1 MRTRWPTSGQDTL
14 RELLAP
20 PRLPLP
26 ETTVWAVS
34 LTLLLLVLL
43 LDILTPASFAVGT
56 VLSASVAFAALGTSR
71 RAVWQLT
78 LLAVAANL
86 VAGFWNG
93 WRDGLEPY
101 NFANR
106 AVSLLTVV
114 LVGYLTLQARVAA
127 DRASALHEEE
137 QQLAREKARRQ
148 LAEDMGGPLG
158 QAEFVERAAGALL
171 RLTGASSVE
180 IGAVDKAML
189 TQPYALA
196 LAPDLP
202 PAERPSRLGQ
212 RIPLDF
218 LAHPVGAGDVWAT
231 GGGHVLLARL
241 RRPTEG
247 DLLLILTSPQTSP
260 GVTGVA
266 IRTLQPLLERT
277 ALLDDL
283 RLSGEQLAERGELL
297 RDLIYAFSHD
307 LRTPLLANAMNMNAA
322 LRGAYGELPPDYRAT
337 LENGLQA
344 NETLLALADQLLS
357 VAKFESGEEGGG
369 ELEEVRLRELVL
381 SVLADLR
388 PRAEAKGLT
397 VETNLL
403 GVSVMGRKHD
413 LRRAVQNLLDNAVKF
428 SPPGGTVVLT
438 LSDDGDEAAL
448 SVLDSGP
455 GISAE
460 RQGRLFQRFRGAGA
474 GSGSGLGLYLTRRIA
489 EAHGG
494 QVRYSRT
501 ARAQS
506 QFTLTLPGVSR
517 G

>member
-1 MRTRWPTSGQDTL
+1 MSGTFDGLPPQRRIGLEKMEQVYGFDMTDGTGDFFAYTADHLFADIWTRPGLSDRDRRLLLIG
-14 RELLAP
+14 LLAGSAAVTSAFRRP
-20 PRLPLP
+20 LRRGRLAAGAAVTALALVPVVAAGVGWGLVGVGNRLTPARANLPAVAVEQANGPLG
-26 ETTVWAVS
+26 S
-34 LTLLLLVLL
+34 RLLLLR
-43 LDILTPASFAVGT
+43 PSAT
-56 VLSASVAFAALGTSR
+56 VVDFELLGT
-71 RAVWQLT
+71 
-78 LLAVAANL
+78 
-86 VAGFWNG
+86 
-93 WRDGLEPY
+93 EP
-101 NFANR
+101 
-106 AVSLLTVV
+106 
-114 LVGYLTLQARVAA
+114 
-127 DRASALHEEE
+127 
-137 QQLAREKARRQ
+137 
-148 LAEDMGGPLG
+148 
-158 QAEFVERAAGALL
+158 
-171 RLTGASSVE
+171 
-180 IGAVDKAML
+180 
-189 TQPYALA
+189 
-196 LAPDLP
+196 
-202 PAERPSRLGQ
+202 
-212 RIPLDF
+212 
-218 LAHPVGAGDVWAT
+218 
-231 GGGHVLLARL
+231 
-241 RRPTEG
+241 
-247 DLLLILTSPQTSP
+247 
-260 GVTGVA
+260 
-266 IRTLQPLLERT
+266 
-277 ALLDDL
+277 
-283 RLSGEQLAERGELL
+283 GELL

-322 LRGAYGELPPDYRAT
+322 LRGAYGELPPAYRAT

-397 VETNLL
+397 VETHLL

-455 GISAE
+455 GIPAE

-506 QFTLTLPGVSR
+506 QFTLTLPEVHR